1 MASGAYMLAVGG
13 ALKGDIDYDVD
24 TFYVMLLTS
33 TYTAN
38 FDTHDYRDDLTNEVG
53 NSGTYAA
60 GGASVTVSVG
70 AFNTTTNKYSVSLG
84 AKTFTGTT
92 ITARYAA
99 YYKRRGGLSSADEL
113 IGLNDFGSDVI
124 STAGDFAIAASSF
137 DVELNAA

>member
-1 MASGAYMLAVGG
+1 MASGAYPLAVGG
-13 ALKGDIDYDVD
+13 PLVGSVDYDTD

-38 FDTHDYRDDLTNEVG
+38 FDTHDYRDDLTNEVA

-60 GGASVTVSVG
+60 GGSSVTVTVG
-70 AFNTTTNKYSVSLG
+70 AFNTSTNKYSVSLG

-92 ITARYAA
+92 ITARYVA

-113 IGLNDFGSDVI
+113 IGLNDFGSDKT
-124 STAGDFAIAASSF
+124 STAGDFTVSASSF
-137 DVELNAA
+137 DIELNAA

>member
-1 MASGAYMLAVGG
+1 MASGAYPLAVGG
-13 ALKGDIDYDVD
+13 PLVGSVDYDTD

-38 FDTHDYRDDLTNEVG
+38 FDTHDYRDDLTNEVA

-60 GGASVTVSVG
+60 GGSSVTVTVG
-70 AFNTTTNKYSVSLG
+70 AFNTSTNKYSVSLG

-113 IGLNDFGSDVI
+113 IGLNDFGSDKT
-124 STAGDFAIAASSF
+124 STAGDFTVSASSF
-137 DVELNAA
+137 DIELNAA